1 MKIMKYFLIAL
12 CYVISACSKTETE
25 STTIAAQKI
34 EATFLVG
41 NEIPVI
47 EILPD
52 TDVLST
58 LKLRNRKG
66 MIVVSKLDT
75 GPGET
80 PSVREN
86 FYSVICGKETLVLVL
101 RQGVN
106 TGVSEGKYY
115 FNVLINPADGKVI
128 TTFEAGE
135 VLDKETKEIISDDQ
149 KAVIAKL
156 KAGVDR
162 NCPAILQ
169 PDDDGT
175 ASKLLIGH

>member
-1 MKIMKYFLIAL
+1 MKFVLIGLCFLIAL
-12 CYVISACSKTETE
+12 AQKNEIE
-25 STTIAAQKI
+25 STTIAPRKI
-34 EATFLVG
+34 EAPFLVG

-58 LKLRNRKG
+58 LKLRDRKG

-156 KAGVDR
+156 KTGVDR
-162 NCPAILQ
+162 HCPAILQ

-175 ASKLLIGH
+175 ARNLLIGR